1 MSLALYLDHNVHSGI
16 TQGLRAR
23 GVAVLTAEVDNAAH
37 LPDPDLLDRATALGR
52 VLFSQDKDLLRE
64 GARRQQSGEPFA
76 GVIYAHQLHVPIGRC
91 LDDLELLAKA
101 CYPAEFVGRVEYLPL
116 K

>member
-1 MSLALYLDHNVHSGI
+1 MI
-16 TQGLRAR
+16 
-23 GVAVLTAEVDNAAH
+23 TAEEDNAAR

-52 VLFSQDKDLLRE
+52 VLFSQDTDLLRE
-64 GARRQQSGEPFA
+64 GTRRQQSGEPFS
-76 GVIYAHQLHVPIGRC
+76 GVIYAHQLHVPVGRC

-101 CYPAEFVGRVEYLPL
+101 CDPPEFVNRVEYLPL